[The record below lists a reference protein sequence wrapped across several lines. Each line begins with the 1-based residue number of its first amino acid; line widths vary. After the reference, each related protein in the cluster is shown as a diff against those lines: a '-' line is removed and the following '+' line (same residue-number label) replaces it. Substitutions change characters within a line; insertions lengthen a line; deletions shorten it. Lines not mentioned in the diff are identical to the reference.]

1 MVEKPEAKARETIDS
16 LLTAAGWIVQDLTE
30 ANITAGRGVAIRE
43 FPLKAGHGFADYLL
57 YVDGATVGVVEA
69 KKEGETLTGYE
80 IQTEKYSVGLPDSLK
95 AYRRPLPF
103 CYQSTGIETRFTN
116 LLEADARSRQV
127 FAFHKLE
134 TLADWLMEESRS
146 PGSTLRARL
155 KHLPP
160 LTPEGLWPAQE
171 RAIRGLERSLADGRP
186 RALIQMASGGGKTFT
201 ACNFTYR
208 LIKHAKAR
216 RILFLVDRNNLG
228 NQTYKEFQQFAT
240 PDDGRKFTELY
251 IVQHLQSNKLD
262 PVSKVCITTIQ
273 RLYSMLKG
281 EAEFDTAQEEGSM
294 FDLGPLIKQPVP
306 VDYNPALPIETFDFI
321 ITDECH
327 RSIYNLWRQ
336 VLEYFDAFLIGLTAT
351 PSKQTIG
358 FFNQNLVMEYN
369 HEQAVADGVN
379 VDFDVYRIR
388 TVISESGS
396 SVIAGLWVDKR
407 DRLTR
412 QVRWEQLDKDLS
424 YAAQDLDREVVAKDQ
439 IRTIIQTFRDRLFTD
454 IFPGRRDVPKTLI
467 FAKDDSHADD
477 IVQIVREEFGKG
489 NDFCQKITYR
499 TNAARVVTKKT
510 LPDGTETEEVAWK
523 SSGLDAEDLLSSF
536 RNSYNPRIVVTV
548 DMIATGTD
556 VRPLEIVFFM
566 RSVWSRNFFEQM
578 KGRGVR
584 VVTDTEFQSVTPD
597 AKSKTHFVIVDAVG
611 LHTEGMSETHSLE
624 RKPSVSFEKLLQAVA
639 LGNRD
644 PDVLSSL
651 ASRLARLDRQLTKD
665 DRRSVEQLN
674 AGKALATITGALV
687 DALDPDVQIEAARRA
702 TSLENPPPEEVQK
715 AGAILLEEAAKPIAV
730 NPALRNRL
738 IEIKKSY
745 EQTIDTVSKDQLLEA
760 GYSAAAQEK
769 ARSIVESFET
779 FIRENKDEIT
789 ALQLLYSRSY
799 KQRLTF
805 KQIKEL
811 ADAIQRPPRAWTPQL
826 LWQAYEKLDRSKV
839 RGTGGKLLT
848 DIVSLVRFALH
859 QDRELRP
866 FQEQVHER
874 FSAWL
879 AQQEGSGSKFTPE
892 QRQWLELIRDH
903 IASSLAIETDDFEYA
918 PFAQHGG
925 LGKAYQVFGQGL
937 TPLLNELNEVLAA

>member
-1 MVEKPEAKARETIDS
+1 MAEKPEEKSRKAIDK
-16 LLTAAGWIVQDLTE
+16 LLTDAGWKVQDLSE
-30 ANITAGRGVAIRE
+30 ANVTAGRGVAIRE
-43 FPLKAGHGFADYLL
+43 FPLKFGHGSADYLL
-57 YVDGATVGVVEA
+57 YVDGAAAGVVEA

-103 CYQSTGIETRFTN
+103 CYQTTGIETRFTN
-116 LLEADARSRQV
+116 LLEPDARSRQV
-127 FAFHKLE
+127 FSFHKPE

-146 PGSTLRARL
+146 SGSTLRGRL

-228 NQTYKEFQQFAT
+228 KQAYKEFQQFAT

-251 IVQHLQSNKLD
+251 NVQHLQSNKLD
-262 PVSKVCITTIQ
+262 PVGKVCITTIQ

-281 EAEFDTAQEEGSM
+281 EAEFDPTLEDGSM

-306 VDYNPALPIETFDFI
+306 VEYNPALPIETFDFI

-396 SVIAGLWVDKR
+396 TVIAGLWVDKR

-412 QVRWEQLDKDLS
+412 QVRWEQLDQDLR
-424 YAAQDLDREVVAKDQ
+424 YAAPDLDREVVAKDQ
-439 IRTIIQTFRDRLFTD
+439 IRTIIRTFRDRLFTD

-499 TNAARVVTKKT
+499 SNVARVVTKKT
-510 LPDGTETEEVAWK
+510 LPDGTETEEVTWK
-523 SSGLDAEDLLSSF
+523 SSGLTAEELLSSF

-611 LHTEGMSETHSLE
+611 LHVEGMSETHSLE
-624 RKPSVSFEKLLQAVA
+624 RKPSVTFEKLLQAVA
-639 LGNRD
+639 LGDRD

-651 ASRLARLDRQLTKD
+651 ASRLARLDHLLTKD
-665 DRRSVEQLN
+665 DRKSVQELN
-674 AGKALATITGALV
+674 AGKALTTITGALV
-687 DALDPDVQIEAARRA
+687 NALDPDVQIEAARKA
-702 TSLENPPPEEVQK
+702 TGLENPSPEAVEKV
-715 AGAILLEEAAKPIAV
+715 GAILREEAAKAIAV
-730 NPALRNRL
+730 NPALRNKL

-789 ALQLLYSRSY
+789 ALQLLYSRPY

-811 ADAIQRPPRAWTPQL
+811 ADAIQRPPRAWKPDL
-826 LWQAYEKLDRSKV
+826 LWRAYERLDRSRV
-839 RGTGGKLLT
+839 RGSGGRLLT

-859 QDRELRP
+859 QDGELRP
-866 FQEQVHER
+866 YQEQVHER
-874 FSAWL
+874 FSGWL
-879 AQQEGSGSKFTPE
+879 AQQESSGRKFTKE
-892 QRQWLELIRDH
+892 QCQWLELIRDH
-903 IASSLAIETDDFEYA
+903 IASSLTVEVEDFDYV

-925 LGKAYQVFGQGL
+925 LGKAYQVFGKEL
-937 TPLLNELNEVLAA
+937 VPLLNEMNEVLAA